1 VPIARR
7 GLRIAPTL
15 PQPAT
20 GKRYIAAVSRR
31 APRYRVALAA
41 TLTPLLGGDR
51 AVSRT
56 LDVSDHG
63 LSLDTAAWFPLGT
76 RLSIAL
82 LDPATGSTVELI
94 GDVVREATD
103 KRWALGIVLIAP
115 PPEWKAIVAAA
126 QAGSPAPPHARRR
139 RVLVVG
145 DELRQRGA
153 MALYVTSGWD
163 VLFAADLDSVRD
175 ALASIALD
183 AVIAELDTGDAGV
196 AEVMAEARRVQP
208 NARRIV
214 RGRGRADG
222 DLVQR
227 VVDRD
232 AGLAPLLDAV
242 SADSLG

>member
-1 VPIARR
+1 MPIARR

-126 QAGSPAPPHARRR
+126 HARRR